1 MRVDR
6 RPSSAS
12 QSDTEPERSH
22 SSRGSMENTALPS
35 RRDARPVADR
45 GVPHAQDITKTGSYA
60 GSSGAPAS
68 SGNGAEIPE
77 NRRLILTRSPDPFS
91 QLGALARAEV
101 RVTVT
106 MWSRWTD
113 DATGIGS
120 RLQAPPRTRA
130 RSPAH
135 TRQPVSPT
143 IPRSF
148 KTGRRR
154 LFGGVRGGPRGRSRT
169 SVPSPQDRFCQAP
182 GRCRGEIRANGAS
195 IFRCGEEQ
203 FSA

>member
-45 GVPHAQDITKTGSYA
+45 GVPRAQDITKTGSYA

-68 SGNGAEIPE
+68 SGNGAEIRE
-77 NRRLILTRSPDPFS
+77 NRRLILTRSPDPFC

-135 TRQPVSPT
+135 TRQPDDAAELQNWAAEVV
-143 IPRSF
+143 
-148 KTGRRR
+148 RR
-154 LFGGVRGGPRGRSRT
+154 VRGGPRGRSRT